1 MPTRAKRVIKA
12 ILPPFLWEFG
22 KDLKRRALTSVDHFE
37 FAPEG
42 WSTRLPAGAT
52 SEDFWNAFIAR
63 ERSICE
69 ALKARVQAGD
79 PVAVLTGDIKEVV
92 FGYVMA
98 LAARDRQKVS
108 VLDYGGNLG
117 DYYWLARALVP
128 AIELDY
134 QCKELPR
141 VADAGKQITPAVTW
155 HIDDDCLDRPHDV
168 VMFSSSLHCLQDW
181 KAILRRAGGSAQS
194 YLLLSDV
201 PTVQRAPTFV
211 VTQRSGSMTHL
222 QQQMNR
228 REILDTV
235 EGGGLRLVREFDM
248 GPHPLVAGAPEQ
260 SRCAGW
266 LFQRDV
272 ASDPAYADRG

>member
-1 MPTRAKRVIKA
+1 MPTRAKRVMKSIV
-12 ILPPFLWEFG
+12 PPFLWEVG

-37 FAPEG
+37 LAPEG
-42 WSTRLPAGAT
+42 WSTRLPDGAT

-79 PVAVLTGDIKEVV
+79 PAVLTGDIKEVV
-92 FGYVMA
+92 FGYVLA
-98 LAARDRQKVS
+98 LAARNRQKVS

-117 DYYWLARALVP
+117 DYYWLARALVS
-128 AIELDY
+128 ALDLDY
-134 QCKELPR
+134 HCKELPR
-141 VADAGKQITPAVTW
+141 VAETGRHVTPAVTW
-155 HIDDDCLDRPHDV
+155 HIDDECLERPYDV

-181 KAILRRAGGSAQS
+181 KVILRRAAQSSRS

-201 PTVQRAPTFV
+201 PAVRHAPTFV
-211 VTQRSGSMTHL
+211 VTQRSGSLTHL

-228 REILDTV
+228 LEILDTV
-235 EGGGLRLVREFDM
+235 EAAGLRLLREFDM
-248 GPHPLVAGAPEQ
+248 GPHPQVAGAPEQ

-266 LFQRDV
+266 LFQPSV
-272 ASDPAYADRG
+272 A

>member
-12 ILPPFLWEFG
+12 ILPPFLWEIG
-22 KDLKRRALTSVDHFE
+22 KDLKRRALTSVDHFA

-69 ALKARVQAGD
+69 ALRGRVEAGD
-79 PVAVLTGDIKEVV
+79 PASVLTGDIKEVV
-92 FGYVMA
+92 FGYVLA

-128 AIELDY
+128 WIDLDY
-134 QCKELPR
+134 HCKELPR
-141 VADAGKQITPAVTW
+141 VAEAGRQVTPEVTW
-155 HIDDDCLDRPHDV
+155 HTGDGCLDRAYDV
-168 VMFSSSLHCLQDW
+168 IMFSSSLHCLQEW
-181 KAILRRAGGSAQS
+181 HAILRRATQSAQS
-194 YLLLSDV
+194 FLLLSDI
-201 PTVQRAPTFV
+201 PAVQRVPTFV
-211 VTQRSGSMTHL
+211 VTQRSGGMTHL

-228 REILDTV
+228 AEVLGTV
-235 EGGGLRLVREFDM
+235 AAAGLTLVREFDM
-248 GPHPLVAGAPEQ
+248 GPHPRVAGAPEQ
-260 SRCAGW
+260 SRCTGW
-266 LFQRDV
+266 LFRRD
-272 ASDPAYADRG
+272 AAR